1 MPDQSKRYPI
11 VKPGYFV
18 GKQIAYQPGDGHGLH
33 KDDMKFILLHCMLL
47 TVCFNENNECLAVIS
62 GTMFK
67 TSGTQYLNFLHV
79 TKLNGF
85 EVQLSLK
92 NPVHMKK

>member
-1 MPDQSKRYPI
+1 VPDQSKRYPI

-33 KDDMKFILLHCMLL
+33 KDDIRFILLHHMLL
-47 TVCFNENNECLAVIS
+47 TICFNENNECLAVIS

-67 TSGTQYLNFLHV
+67 TSGTQSEHFACHKIEWFQR
-79 TKLNGF
+79 TKLKKP
-85 EVQLSLK
+85 SLHEK
-92 NPVHMKK
+92 